1 LICKRPL
8 HFPSG
13 SKVGLGR
20 VEDGSRLGQPSAPYC
35 VPSWIAGRNCNCE
48 GGLGVSTEGRE
59 GAEDA
64 SLQEIM
70 AAARAPAARRGP
82 RHSPLY
88 EWLWTRHGTLAAEL
102 NPPRTPNW
110 TAVAE
115 GFAKLGVVDGKAQPP
130 TPVVVRKTW
139 TKVSR
144 AKEVVAL
151 GGVPQRRKG
160 RNPAAGIERPA
171 PLTPGDA
178 IPAAKLGMLPPGIE
192 PPGEAPRRFTFQFAS
207 AKDWTKEADKG
218 DE

>member
-1 LICKRPL
+1 
-8 HFPSG
+8 
-13 SKVGLGR
+13 V
-20 VEDGSRLGQPSAPYC
+20 SAE
-35 VPSWIAGRNCNCE
+35 S
-48 GGLGVSTEGRE
+48 RE

-70 AAARAPAARRGP
+70 AAARAPAARRAP

-88 EWLWTRHGTLAAEL
+88 EWLWARHTTLAAEL

-151 GGVPQRRKG
+151 GGVLQRRRG
-160 RNPAAGIERPA
+160 RNPATEAGQPA
-171 PLTPGDA
+171 SSTPGGA
-178 IPAAKLGMLPPGIE
+178 VPAARLGMLPPGIE
-192 PPGEAPRRFTFQFAS
+192 PPEEAPRRYTFQFAS
-207 AKDWTKEADKG
+207 AKDWTKVADEG
-218 DE
+218 DG